1 MAVIIL
7 LNTDSINW
15 KYAKKKHLSHNSTLI
30 WQLCMLG
37 TFYLNGAWSNV
48 NDCAN
53 CILLYMEK
61 VWETSDNEKVVFIHI
76 IIKKKTLDTRIKI

>member
-1 MAVIIL
+1 MP
-7 LNTDSINW
+7 SIESMQ
-15 KYAKKKHLSHNSTLI
+15 KKKHLSHNSTLI

-53 CILLYMEK
+53 CILLYKEK

-76 IIKKKTLDTRIKI
+76 IIKKKTLDTSIKI